1 MPLPTCANS
10 LCRLCTRFWVGS
22 DERAA
27 ASRQEPHAVVPPVGI
42 PAGGAG
48 QTGIPTATVAELDEE
63 YIARMME
70 EVLAV

>member
-1 MPLPTCANS
+1 
-10 LCRLCTRFWVGS
+10 
-22 DERAA
+22 
-27 ASRQEPHAVVPPVGI
+27 VGI